1 MIQAVLDDGTVL
13 EFPDDT
19 DDELINQAV
28 KDYLESLDTTTV
40 LGTGG
45 EMLKGLGRGF
55 GKGLLSAGAGL
66 AELADAGTDL
76 IGLETLIDSGD
87 ENFLINAANQG
98 KAALDE
104 YMGVGEAYRDSY
116 LVNLSEGLGSV
127 GSFLVPGL
135 GAAGAAARL
144 GAAANVAR
152 NIGTATTVAA
162 GVGSGSD
169 DQAQRIRVAREKGI
183 DVSDKAADLS
193 VIFGGVVGASEAAAP
208 LSLLKKI
215 RGIKEPE
222 DIVKGLQKKLDDAVK
237 SGDEIA
243 IARTRNE
250 LFSEARKLN
259 RIQTGYDRVKS
270 ALQQGLTEG
279 IQEAASGLAQDLIQY
294 GMYDESVDIG
304 DSAWDD
310 FTIGGP
316 SGAILDGFVTGIANR
331 KRKGIRK
338 VEEEKEKLLREEEQR
353 FIEEAFEDAEIA
365 KLREEQRERIEA
377 GQLEEAEQAM
387 LQQELDAPFDPEQPY
402 VPKTRKQLTI
412 SEQAEEYANQLAKD
426 ALRKDDVFPNSGKF
440 SFREIK
446 LGAEGS
452 VFEVFST
459 QDGKVYG
466 QPTRDYE
473 SAAHLASNLNKELIN
488 RNINKAVLE
497 SMDLSPEVYTPE
509 QAESI
514 YVIGQKL
521 NRPKTYK
528 ITSAVLNQAA
538 GTVSSPT
545 SPFEEDRTLDQLHMD
560 QYGVPPFSDRG
571 TKLYKPLSNLTA
583 SQEVNLDRKR
593 KGLPEVNEF
602 TLEEAKQ
609 ILGDKYSNVFDVL
622 LGVKQPD
629 DAEVLSDFGTVG
641 KKVAQSRQEYQDE
654 RSSRAALEQVLA
666 DKNIVSGL
674 DSPEFMYIA
683 QRIVG
688 EDNINNMSPSQR
700 MYLVEE
706 IKKFPVIAE
715 KTRLPNFTP
724 KTYTKA
730 LYDGVLEEVI
740 QQGDGSIENIELIIT
755 EVKRDE
761 LFPLTEGRLNTVI
774 EEVHRDLIS
783 SGLVNQD
790 GSVNA
795 EPNFLAI
802 EEKPSEIEDTPY
814 QEPQLLFDSKTGLP
828 VAQEAKLFEA
838 NLREQLDALGLQDI
852 RIRVM
857 DALRYGPVTREGEII
872 LTGDPI
878 ETQTV
883 EGVEGY
889 YNPLARTIFLAMDQA
904 NLSARD
910 ASPEAKKAA
919 LDNILDHELVHAVR
933 GLDLWKENEWSLL
946 ENAARKKMRKD
957 SPNKSYFIEAKER
970 YSDLTPVGQMEEA
983 VAELIKD
990 ARKDKRFIS
999 GKPRTLIDRF
1009 YNFFDRASSAIRGTG
1024 FQSFSDIMQRLE
1036 SGQVGARERGKV
1048 RTLARTEKIIGA
1060 VPERGIGLERDERSF
1075 DEFVPTPVVADTD
1088 TTDVPDELVQLI
1100 DDFDLPDPRTGPQ
1113 AARRYV
1119 GAKKGLETPQAL
1131 GALRRSVKALAEE
1144 GIGGRFWYERSG
1156 RTLLDL
1162 VGGDKAEADKL
1173 AQAIAITS
1181 PQTPVP
1187 TNFNYALQAYYQHK
1201 AGQPIKTGMYPSWMS
1216 KALTDVFDGK
1226 SWEGRKTNNFYR
1238 NIMREIDPSVV
1249 QGVTTDLW
1257 MMRAFGFDTD
1267 SPTDAQY
1274 TFVENETKRI
1284 ADQMGWEPQQVQAA
1298 VWVAMKAKT
1307 EAKQVKDATKK
1318 EAARKKITKKENPR
1332 EYQKI
1337 LLKNAM
1343 KYTPTMQE
1351 KEDAKFDFSDATN
1364 DSLAQISWESIPGRT
1379 SAHMKEVFNAPF
1391 EQLQEYHVA
1400 ISKAFLDEDGRD
1412 YVARELGIL
1421 STGDFEAPGFF
1432 EGRVSPGTQT
1442 KTAVPPKYKADPTEL
1457 VMEQASEDFIKAYSA
1472 IRGILMKQDGVGYHR
1487 PFTKKS
1493 IRKGDLNSAS
1503 IDIGRPF
1510 TIEETAELAKLMQ
1523 DQAGHGEYSPI
1534 AAENGVRLINFD
1546 YLETSNKDFNN
1557 MVVKALTEMEFEGLN
1572 EPVKYGR
1579 FASQAGYIGNNWRK
1593 NKNGE
1598 DYTKSIASLSPDLQ
1612 RRVEDIISK
1621 LAPRIEAVDQ
1631 EFSNRYGWKL
1641 NNRINE
1647 KYRQEDQR
1655 VIPDRNQR
1663 DPEILASKR
1672 AEIEDK
1678 VEEFKDRDGDF
1689 LTSLANRNPEILRS
1703 IRQQE
1708 MLGQQPFPWQSGS
1721 YFLRGAD
1728 YTKGDIF
1735 LYQLQDKFIG
1745 LKNVIEGLNRYRAE
1759 KGLDPIKD
1767 ENNPYIGEETVA
1779 GRIGFLAREF
1789 DENRKKPL
1797 ADKIA
1802 KADIPLEEVDEFLVL
1817 RHAIERNNLLSLRNP
1832 LLDVETSPGA
1842 GSLKT
1847 GERLTNSFVKNRMAN
1862 RYGLL
1867 WNDATGTWSGGN
1879 ARADKLNSIARSLDT
1894 INKETMER
1902 SVEFG
1907 LIDRES
1913 ADSIMNQY
1921 KYYAP
1926 LRGKDIED
1934 DIGHDIVVGA
1944 SYSTKGPEVL
1954 TALGRE
1960 SAAESPLGHTL
1971 VNAERAI
1978 SRGIKNKN
1986 VGERLVKLIKDNPNP
2001 DYWQVFG
2008 PGDTNLVTQLERKY
2022 TYIGSDPELQG
2033 TKVSKIPEG
2042 ANKKDYI
2049 KQVVTRPDNLGPAL
2063 DKNMIGAKINGEQF
2077 YIKLNDDRL
2086 RRALQSMDASDAE
2099 GLLRKFGIVNRW
2111 LSMVNTSLNPEFVI
2125 GNFSRDVQTAIFN
2138 ILGEQDMSKGKAT
2151 DQALV
2156 NRVLKDVIPS
2166 MGAFYKGLRRYDIKT
2181 QSFRDLVE
2189 TDPMKAAGEFFG
2201 KMSVKDMED
2210 FKEFMGAGAKADWFH
2225 TRPPEDQF
2233 KTIQSMIDMA
2243 NGTFTGNFK
2252 RRRDAIF
2259 QFVEDSN
2266 SAVENAVRFA
2276 TFKASRDKL
2285 LEAGIP
2291 RDQAVS
2297 RASSLAKNLTIN
2309 FNRKGMSGDL
2319 INAAYL
2325 FFNASVQGTANFA
2338 RGLFGPK
2345 GNPFSKEAS
2354 RVKQGAVTGL
2364 IALGAINAMRAEEES
2379 EEDPRTGRSYYS
2391 QIEPFIKE
2399 RNIVIMKDNGKDYYM
2414 IPLPYGY
2421 NVFHVLGQNLYEM
2434 SRGDISAEEA
2444 SGNFLGSFLS
2454 SFSPVGASMN
2464 SFVEAGL
2471 PTIFQPFLQLE
2482 ANRNFF
2488 GAPIY
2493 RESFPGEPPY
2503 PDSSLAKASTG
2514 AIFKSTARFLNEL
2527 TGGNENQPGKVDI
2540 SPETLQHLTQF
2551 IVGGAGTFGLRSIN
2565 VIEKWANSE
2574 DLEFREIPFVRR
2586 IMGEPNERATM
2597 EDFYERRTK
2606 ITQIDRQ
2613 LESLRGA
2620 ERREYR
2626 DNNREILRMRNSLDN
2641 TERKIKKIRAEIR
2654 EAREES
2660 SDSPQKAKEYALKE
2674 EALYDEI
2681 NEEYGKFNKKY
2692 DRLVGKLN

>member
-1 MIQAVLDDGTVL
+1 MIEAVIDDGTVL
-13 EFPDDT
+13 AFPDDT
-19 DDELINQAV
+19 DDEVINQAV

-98 KAALDE
+98 KDALDE

-116 LVNLSEGLGSV
+116 LVDLSEGLGSV

-144 GAAANVAR
+144 GAASNVAR

-169 DQAQRIRVAREKGI
+169 DQAQRIIVAREKGI

-193 VIFGGVVGASEAAAP
+193 VIFGGVVGASEAAAH

-250 LFSEARKLN
+250 LFTEARKLN

-310 FTIGGP
+310 FTIGAP

-353 FIEEAFEDAEIA
+353 FVQEAFEDAEIA

-377 GQLEEAEQAM
+377 GQLAEAEQAM

-446 LGAEGS
+446 LGSEGS

-622 LGVKQPD
+622 LGIKQPD

-641 KKVAQSRQEYQDE
+641 KKIAQSRQEYQDE

-740 QQGDGSIENIELIIT
+740 QQGDGSIENVELIIT
-755 EVKRDE
+755 EVKRNE

-838 NLREQLDALGLQDI
+838 NLREQMDALGLQDI
-852 RIRVM
+852 GIRVM

-919 LDNILDHELVHAVR
+919 LDNILNHELVHAVR

-1119 GAKKGLETPQAL
+1119 GARKGLETPQAL

-1307 EAKQVKDATKK
+1307 EAKPVKDATKK

-1457 VMEQASEDFIKAYSA
+1457 
-1472 IRGILMKQDGVGYHR
+1472 
-1487 PFTKKS
+1487 
-1493 IRKGDLNSAS
+1493 DLA
-1503 IDIGRPF
+1503 
-1510 TIEETAELAKLMQ
+1510 
-1523 DQAGHGEYSPI
+1523 
-1534 AAENGVRLINFD
+1534 
-1546 YLETSNKDFNN
+1546 
-1557 MVVKALTEMEFEGLN
+1557 
-1572 EPVKYGR
+1572 
-1579 FASQAGYIGNNWRK
+1579 
-1593 NKNGE
+1593 
-1598 DYTKSIASLSPDLQ
+1598 
-1612 RRVEDIISK
+1612 
-1621 LAPRIEAVDQ
+1621 
-1631 EFSNRYGWKL
+1631 
-1641 NNRINE
+1641 
-1647 KYRQEDQR
+1647 
-1655 VIPDRNQR
+1655 
-1663 DPEILASKR
+1663 
-1672 AEIEDK
+1672 
-1678 VEEFKDRDGDF
+1678 
-1689 LTSLANRNPEILRS
+1689 
-1703 IRQQE
+1703 
-1708 MLGQQPFPWQSGS
+1708 
-1721 YFLRGAD
+1721 
-1728 YTKGDIF
+1728 
-1735 LYQLQDKFIG
+1735 
-1745 LKNVIEGLNRYRAE
+1745 
-1759 KGLDPIKD
+1759 
-1767 ENNPYIGEETVA
+1767 
-1779 GRIGFLAREF
+1779 
-1789 DENRKKPL
+1789 
-1797 ADKIA
+1797 
-1802 KADIPLEEVDEFLVL
+1802 
-1817 RHAIERNNLLSLRNP
+1817 
-1832 LLDVETSPGA
+1832 
-1842 GSLKT
+1842 
-1847 GERLTNSFVKNRMAN
+1847 
-1862 RYGLL
+1862 
-1867 WNDATGTWSGGN
+1867 
-1879 ARADKLNSIARSLDT
+1879 
-1894 INKETMER
+1894 
-1902 SVEFG
+1902 
-1907 LIDRES
+1907 
-1913 ADSIMNQY
+1913 
-1921 KYYAP
+1921 
-1926 LRGKDIED
+1926 
-1934 DIGHDIVVGA
+1934 
-1944 SYSTKGPEVL
+1944 
-1954 TALGRE
+1954 
-1960 SAAESPLGHTL
+1960 
-1971 VNAERAI
+1971 
-1978 SRGIKNKN
+1978 
-1986 VGERLVKLIKDNPNP
+1986 
-2001 DYWQVFG
+2001 
-2008 PGDTNLVTQLERKY
+2008 
-2022 TYIGSDPELQG
+2022 
-2033 TKVSKIPEG
+2033 
-2042 ANKKDYI
+2042 
-2049 KQVVTRPDNLGPAL
+2049 
-2063 DKNMIGAKINGEQF
+2063 
-2077 YIKLNDDRL
+2077 
-2086 RRALQSMDASDAE
+2086 
-2099 GLLRKFGIVNRW
+2099 
-2111 LSMVNTSLNPEFVI
+2111 
-2125 GNFSRDVQTAIFN
+2125 
-2138 ILGEQDMSKGKAT
+2138 
-2151 DQALV
+2151 
-2156 NRVLKDVIPS
+2156 
-2166 MGAFYKGLRRYDIKT
+2166 
-2181 QSFRDLVE
+2181 
-2189 TDPMKAAGEFFG
+2189 
-2201 KMSVKDMED
+2201 
-2210 FKEFMGAGAKADWFH
+2210 
-2225 TRPPEDQF
+2225 
-2233 KTIQSMIDMA
+2233 
-2243 NGTFTGNFK
+2243 
-2252 RRRDAIF
+2252 
-2259 QFVEDSN
+2259 
-2266 SAVENAVRFA
+2266 
-2276 TFKASRDKL
+2276 
-2285 LEAGIP
+2285 
-2291 RDQAVS
+2291 
-2297 RASSLAKNLTIN
+2297 
-2309 FNRKGMSGDL
+2309 
-2319 INAAYL
+2319 
-2325 FFNASVQGTANFA
+2325 
-2338 RGLFGPK
+2338 
-2345 GNPFSKEAS
+2345 
-2354 RVKQGAVTGL
+2354 
-2364 IALGAINAMRAEEES
+2364 
-2379 EEDPRTGRSYYS
+2379 
-2391 QIEPFIKE
+2391 
-2399 RNIVIMKDNGKDYYM
+2399 
-2414 IPLPYGY
+2414 
-2421 NVFHVLGQNLYEM
+2421 
-2434 SRGDISAEEA
+2434 
-2444 SGNFLGSFLS
+2444 
-2454 SFSPVGASMN
+2454 
-2464 SFVEAGL
+2464 
-2471 PTIFQPFLQLE
+2471 
-2482 ANRNFF
+2482 
-2488 GAPIY
+2488 
-2493 RESFPGEPPY
+2493 
-2503 PDSSLAKASTG
+2503 
-2514 AIFKSTARFLNEL
+2514 
-2527 TGGNENQPGKVDI
+2527 
-2540 SPETLQHLTQF
+2540 
-2551 IVGGAGTFGLRSIN
+2551 
-2565 VIEKWANSE
+2565 
-2574 DLEFREIPFVRR
+2574 
-2586 IMGEPNERATM
+2586 
-2597 EDFYERRTK
+2597 
-2606 ITQIDRQ
+2606 
-2613 LESLRGA
+2613 
-2620 ERREYR
+2620 
-2626 DNNREILRMRNSLDN
+2626 
-2641 TERKIKKIRAEIR
+2641 
-2654 EAREES
+2654 
-2660 SDSPQKAKEYALKE
+2660 
-2674 EALYDEI
+2674 
-2681 NEEYGKFNKKY
+2681 
-2692 DRLVGKLN
+2692 